1 MLYQQMREK
10 VEIKELQSDL
20 HMNIEVMQGGMSSPI
35 LFNILFD
42 FIINRVIDE
51 TDVIG
56 VQFSYNSN
64 DFFHGESEKYEMCDL
79 LVLLYVDNLM
89 VLWESAGELERFIR
103 TFERVIEECGL
114 TMSMKKSNTMNLE
127 YFEKG
132 QRSKKI
138 QNRTVTLSVMDVTIQ
153 NQMIAT
159 VDSFT

>member
-10 VEIKELQSDL
+10 VEIKELQSDS
-20 HMNIEVMQGGMSSPI
+20 HMNIEVMQGGISSPI

-51 TDVIG
+51 TGVIG

-89 VLWESAGELERFIR
+89 VLCESAGELERFIQTSKR
-103 TFERVIEECGL
+103 AIKVCGL
-114 TMSMKKSNTMNLE
+114 AMRMKKSNTMNLE
-127 YFEKG
+127 HFEKG
-132 QRSKKI
+132 QSSKKI
-138 QNRTVTLSVMDVTIQ
+138 QNRTVTHFDMDVTIQ
-153 NQMIAT
+153 N
-159 VDSFT
+159 